1 MARPEII
8 KAREESRDAATTLRI
23 EIIALEEMIMDM
35 ANYQVWQQPQL
46 DELDR
51 QLTRVDEC
59 ILELKEKRAIVDFL
73 EES

>member
-35 ANYQVWQQPQL
+35 ANYSVW
-46 DELDR
+46 
-51 QLTRVDEC
+51 
-59 ILELKEKRAIVDFL
+59 RAIVDFL

>member
-35 ANYQVWQQPQL
+35 ANYSVWQQPQL